1 MASKE
6 ATTKKR
12 DTNKAKLGR
21 KKNVRE
27 AAKTLK
33 PENPTKNVLSPAEQ
47 KFCKIY
53 ASDVEFF
60 GNGTQSYIQA
70 FNVHL
75 TDQEGKKVPEGKKG
89 MTRGAVSEAARKLL
103 LRSDI
108 LTRIDEEME
117 ELGFNDQH
125 ADKTL
130 SFLMNQ
136 KADLRVALG
145 AAAEYNKL
153 KSRIVQREA
162 HFHGFAADDM
172 SDEELQDII
181 KKQEAFFQKK

>member
-1 MASKE
+1 MATKK
-6 ATTKKR
+6 APTKKR

-33 PENPTKNVLSPAEQ
+33 LENPTKNALSPKEI
-47 KFCKIY
+47 KFCRIY

-60 GNGTQSYIQA
+60 GNGVQSYIEA
-70 FNVHL
+70 FNI
-75 TDQEGKKVPEGKKG
+75 EIIKGSPKNKKPNQKTYE
-89 MTRGAVSEAARKLL
+89 AVKEAAHKLL
-103 LRSDI
+103 TRSDI

-136 KADLRVALG
+136 KSDLRVALG

-172 SDEELQDII
+172 SDEELQEII